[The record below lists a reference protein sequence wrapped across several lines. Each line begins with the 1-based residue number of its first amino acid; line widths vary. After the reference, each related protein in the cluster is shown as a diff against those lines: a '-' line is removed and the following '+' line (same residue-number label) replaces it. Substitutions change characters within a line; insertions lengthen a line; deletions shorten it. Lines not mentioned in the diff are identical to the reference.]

1 MNSAS
6 GLYLLVLYTYCYV
19 TFFHGYAMAVFLV
32 LYCWLGCFLVEMWAA
47 VVGRDL
53 LTTGRAGPVN
63 NAANNFTLFIIQKM

>member
-6 GLYLLVLYTYCYV
+6 VLNLLVLYTYCYV
-19 TFFHGYAMAVFLV
+19 TLFHGYAMAVFLV
-32 LYCWLGCFLVEMWAA
+32 LYCWPGCFLVEKWGA

-53 LTTGRAGPVN
+53 LTTGRVGPVN